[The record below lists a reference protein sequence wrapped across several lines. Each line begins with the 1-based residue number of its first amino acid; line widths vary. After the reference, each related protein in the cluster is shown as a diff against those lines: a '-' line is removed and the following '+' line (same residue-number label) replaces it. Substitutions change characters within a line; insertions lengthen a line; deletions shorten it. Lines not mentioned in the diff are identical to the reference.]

1 MNNRIKKT
9 FLRQQGKSD
18 CGVAC
23 LASVTKFHGGDISFE
38 RLRELSGTSMQ
49 GTTLLGLYNA
59 ATHLGFDAEGMEA
72 DTIDSLRE
80 ISDPAILHVT
90 LDGKFLHY
98 LVFYGF
104 DGNSRAIIGDPGE
117 GLVLYSK
124 DELNKVW
131 HSKSLLRLV
140 PNQSFQKA
148 SNTEKKKREW
158 FVTLIK
164 DDINILLLALV
175 IGVFISMLGLS
186 TAIFSQKLIDDILPS
201 GNKNDLL
208 FGIAIF
214 TILLIVRGFL
224 NYVRGIFL
232 IRQAADFSNRIIQI
246 FYGILLRLPKS
257 FFDTRKIGEL
267 IARMNDTRRIQST
280 VSLISGNI
288 IIDFL
293 IALISISFIFLYS
306 TLVGFVVL
314 GCIPLY
320 IIVLWLFSKKIAN
333 AQKTVMKS
341 YADTES
347 NYIDSIQGISVIK
360 SANKESFFDGIN
372 GNVYGYFQT
381 SIYQLS
387 KLNISFG
394 LCAELL
400 SGVLIASVLGLS
412 SYFVLSNLLQIGEM
426 VALISIA
433 SSVFPSINRLAISN
447 IQIQEA
453 RVAFER
459 MYEFKSI
466 EPEYQANPTSREEC
480 FILKDDFNLSIQNV
494 KFRFPGRKLILKNAN
509 LNLQR
514 GEIISLLGESGS
526 GKSTL
531 IQIIQKFYKAESG
544 IINFNN
550 SNIDLVPTPI
560 LRKFV
565 GVVSQDV
572 KIFNGSLLY
581 NIAFGN
587 EYDTLVSV
595 ISFCKQV
602 GLDTFVESFP
612 QGYQTIIGEEGVNL
626 SGGQKQLVAITRALF
641 LKPKILLL
649 DEPTSA
655 MDRNMERH
663 VLNLLTNLKHQMAI
677 LLVTHRIEIALKSDR
692 IYILEDGEITK
703 FGSPNDLMTTKNLF
717 SDSLNELLSSKYRHT
732 H

>member
-1 MNNRIKKT
+1 MNSHIKKSIV
-9 FLRQQGKSD
+9 RQQGKAD

-23 LASVTKFHGGDISFE
+23 LASVIKFYGGDTSLE
-38 RLRELSGTSMQ
+38 RLRELSGTSKQ
-49 GTTLLGLYNA
+49 GTTLLGLYNTA
-59 ATHLGFDAEGMEA
+59 RHLGFDADGMEA
-72 DTIDSLRE
+72 DTVDNLRE
-80 ISDPAILHVT
+80 ISHPAILHVT
-90 LDGKFLHY
+90 LDNKFLHY

-104 DGNSRAIIGDPGE
+104 DENNRAIIGDPAE

-124 DELNKVW
+124 DELNNAW
-131 HSKSLLRLV
+131 QSKSLLKLV
-140 PNQSFQKA
+140 PNQNFQKV
-148 SNTEKKKREW
+148 SNLNGKKREW
-158 FVTLIK
+158 FVNLIK

-201 GNKNDLL
+201 GNKYDLL
-208 FGIAIF
+208 FGLVIF
-214 TILLIVRGFL
+214 TILLIARGFL
-224 NYVRGIFL
+224 NYLRGIFL
-232 IRQAADFSNRIIQI
+232 IQQAADFNNRIIQI

-293 IALISISFIFLYS
+293 ITLISISFIFLYS
-306 TLVGFVVL
+306 ILIGFVVL

-320 IIVLWLFSKKIAN
+320 ILVLWIFSKKIAN
-333 AQKTVMKS
+333 AQKIVMKS

-372 GNVYGYFQT
+372 RSVYGYFQT
-381 SIYQLS
+381 SIYQLGR
-387 KLNISFG
+387 LNISFG
-394 LCAELL
+394 LYAELL
-400 SGVLIASVLGLS
+400 SALLIATVLGLS
-412 SYFVLSNLLQIGEM
+412 SYIVLSKSIQIGEM

-453 RVAFER
+453 KVAFER
-459 MYEFKSI
+459 MYELKSI
-466 EPEYQANPTSREEC
+466 EPEFQSNSTSTEGNL
-480 FILKDDFNLSIQNV
+480 ILNDNFNLIVQNV
-494 KFRFPGRKLILKNAN
+494 KFRFPGRQLILKNAN
-509 LNLQR
+509 LNLRR
-514 GEIISLLGESGS
+514 GEMISLLGESGS

-531 IQIIQKFYKAESG
+531 IQIIQKFYKPESG
-544 IINFNN
+544 TINLGDY
-550 SNIDLVPTPI
+550 NIDSVPTPA
-560 LRKFV
+560 LRKSV

-572 KIFNGSLLY
+572 KIFNGNLLY
-581 NIAFGN
+581 NIAFSN
-587 EYDTLVSV
+587 EYDALASV

-602 GLDTFVESFP
+602 GLGAFFESFP

-626 SGGQKQLVAITRALF
+626 SGGQKQLVAIARALF
-641 LKPKILLL
+641 LKPKFLLL

-663 VLNLLTNLKHQMAI
+663 ILNLLTNLKHEMAI
-677 LLVTHRIEIALKSDR
+677 LMVTHRIEIALKSDR

-703 FGSPNDLMTTKNLF
+703 FGNPNELMTTKNLF
-717 SDSLNELLSSKYRHT
+717 SDSMNELLSSELRHT
-732 H
+732 L